1 MPSAAETFS
10 STRRRESETPDRTF
24 RPCPGT
30 RTRPTRRRPLRFLP
44 SSLPGSCCRSSY
56 SSVSD
61 HDHFGTDVVVDRSS
75 RQDELAVEVDA
86 VVDSMGVDP
95 PHRGEVLVESA
106 ESHLVSVDLGL
117 RSVERRSEERRV
129 GTEWREESA
138 AARGS
143 R

>member
-1 MPSAAETFS
+1 MSRVRDSRSYFSTVSGDTDSAGTETTSAVPSFVSA
-10 STRRRESETPDRTF
+10 
-24 RPCPGT
+24 
-30 RTRPTRRRPLRFLP
+30 
-44 SSLPGSCCRSSY
+44 GSCCRSSY

-117 RSVERRSEERRV
+117 RSVER
-129 GTEWREESA
+129 SA
-138 AARGS
+138 RPHQRQFGAVEDELTVDG
-143 R
+143 